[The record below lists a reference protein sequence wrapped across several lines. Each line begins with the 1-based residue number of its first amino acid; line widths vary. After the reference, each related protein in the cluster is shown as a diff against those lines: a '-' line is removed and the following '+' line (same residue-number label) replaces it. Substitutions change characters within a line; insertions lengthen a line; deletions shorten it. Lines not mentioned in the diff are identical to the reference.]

1 MEKNLRISALIP
13 ARSGSKGLP
22 DKNIKEYHNSP
33 LLCHS
38 IRIAKQSKYI
48 TDIIVST
55 DSERYKEIAEKNGAK
70 CPFLRP
76 KSISGD
82 LSTDYEFVKHYIQW
96 IQLNDSKNMPHL
108 VIQLRPTYP
117 NRKLEDL
124 NNMIEIMIKQ
134 TNYTSLR
141 TVIPNTK
148 SPFKMYLNE
157 NNVLKPLFEDI
168 NGLKEPYNLC
178 RQDLPVTY
186 LHNGCVDII
195 RVSSFIK
202 ENSITGSVIYP
213 YIMNEDETD
222 DIDTI
227 KDWNISESK

>member
-1 MEKNLRISALIP
+1 
-13 ARSGSKGLP
+13 
-22 DKNIKEYHNSP
+22 
-33 LLCHS
+33 
-38 IRIAKQSKYI
+38 
-48 TDIIVST
+48 
-55 DSERYKEIAEKNGAK
+55 
-70 CPFLRP
+70 
-76 KSISGD
+76 
-82 LSTDYEFVKHYIQW
+82 
-96 IQLNDSKNMPHL
+96 
-108 VIQLRPTYP
+108 
-117 NRKLEDL
+117 
-124 NNMIEIMIKQ
+124 MIEIMIKE

-157 NNVLKPLFEDI
+157 NNVLKPLFNDI

-178 RQDLPVTY
+178 RQDFPITY

-195 RVSSFIK
+195 RISSFIK
-202 ENSITGSVIYP
+202 EKSITGSMIYP